1 MACFCT
7 IFKGIG
13 LVSNKSGILC
23 LTNIG
28 ENFAKLQSKRYLA
41 NLLHAKYR
49 LFGEVLK
56 LIECVGNRKWGL
68 TTEGKSAV
76 HEWSIISGDVVDM
89 TLTEKEEISI
99 LPPPIEIMELLS
111 ALKEN
116 PELHK
121 KRNTYN
127 VWSPSPNRIENLRM
141 VVQYICM

>member
-1 MACFCT
+1 M
-7 IFKGIG
+7 I
-13 LVSNKSGILC
+13 
-23 LTNIG
+23 
-28 ENFAKLQSKRYLA
+28 
-41 NLLHAKYR
+41 
-49 LFGEVLK
+49 LFGS
-56 LIECVGNRKWGL
+56 RKMN
-68 TTEGKSAV
+68 GK
-76 HEWSIISGDVVDM
+76 EKGGQFQRLEEENM